1 MASQM
6 DGLPAP
12 EHSGGSALE
21 KFVGVHIVALRQLA
35 AVGHIAP
42 YQLNGLG
49 KAPLEP
55 GQLRLVGVKVRVVAV
70 PADVVPVDMGG
81 HRRHRAPGQRR
92 HHRRDIA
99 DAQPRV
105 NEQSAVPAVEQI
117 TVGLL
122 PVAVFADDIGIR
134 VHLVHGEPW
143 VFVLHGL
150 PSLCVVAPHD
160 STGAG

>member
-21 KFVGVHIVALRQLA
+21 KFVGVHVITLRQLA

-81 HRRHRAPGQRR
+81 HRRHRAPGQSS
-92 HHRRDIA
+92 HHRRDMA
-99 DAQPRV
+99 DAQACV
-105 NEQSAVPAVEQI
+105 NEQGAVSAIEQI
-117 TVGLL
+117 AVGLL
-122 PVAVFADDIGIR
+122 PVAVFADDIGVW

-143 VFVLHGL
+143 VLVLHGL
-150 PSLCVVAPHD
+150 PSLNVVAPHD
-160 STGAG
+160 STGTR

>member
-12 EHSGGSALE
+12 EHPGGSALE
-21 KFVGVHIVALRQLA
+21 KFVGVHVIALRQLT
-35 AVGHIAP
+35 AVRHITP
-42 YQLNGLG
+42 NQLDGLR

-55 GQLRLVGVKVRVVAV
+55 GQLRFMGVKVRVVAV

-81 HRRHRAPGQRR
+81 HRRHRAPGQSS

-99 DAQPRV
+99 DAQPCV

-143 VFVLHGL
+143 FLVLHGR
-150 PSLCVVAPHD
+150 PSLHVVAPHD
-160 STGAG
+160 STGTR

>member
-21 KFVGVHIVALRQLA
+21 KFVGVHVITLRQLA
-35 AVGHIAP
+35 AVRHIAP

-55 GQLRLVGVKVRVVAV
+55 GQLRFMGVKVRVVAV
-70 PADVVPVDMGG
+70 PADVVPVDVGG
-81 HRRHRAPGQRR
+81 HRRHRAPGQRS
-92 HHRRDIA
+92 HHRGDIT
-99 DAQPRV
+99 DAQACV
-105 NEQSAVPAVEQI
+105 NEQGAVPAVEQI
-117 TVGLL
+117 AVGLL

-134 VHLVHGEPW
+134 VHLVHGEPCAL
-143 VFVLHGL
+143 VLHGL

>member
-21 KFVGVHIVALRQLA
+21 KFVGVHVITLRQLA
-35 AVGHIAP
+35 AVRHIAP

-55 GQLRLVGVKVRVVAV
+55 GQLRCMGVKVRVVAV

-81 HRRHRAPGQRR
+81 HRRHRAPGQRS

-105 NEQSAVPAVEQI
+105 NEQGAVPAVEQI
-117 TVGLL
+117 AVGLL

-134 VHLVHGEPW
+134 VHLVHGEPCAL
-143 VFVLHGL
+143 VLHGL

>member
-21 KFVGVHIVALRQLA
+21 KFVGVHVITLRQLA

-70 PADVVPVDMGG
+70 PADVVPVDVGG

-92 HHRRDIA
+92 HRRGDIA
-99 DAQPRV
+99 DAQACV
-105 NEQSAVPAVEQI
+105 NEQGAVPAVEQI
-117 TVGLL
+117 AVGLL
-122 PVAVFADDIGIR
+122 PVAVFANDIGIR

>member
-21 KFVGVHIVALRQLA
+21 KFVGVHVITLRQLA
-35 AVGHIAP
+35 AVRHIAP

-55 GQLRLVGVKVRVVAV
+55 GQLRFMGVKVRVVAV
-70 PADVVPVDMGG
+70 PADVVPVDVGG
-81 HRRHRAPGQRR
+81 HRRHRAPGQRS

-105 NEQSAVPAVEQI
+105 NEQSAVPA
-117 TVGLL
+117 L
-122 PVAVFADDIGIR
+122 
-134 VHLVHGEPW
+134 
-143 VFVLHGL
+143 
-150 PSLCVVAPHD
+150 SK
-160 STGAG
+160 